1 MTKYLS
7 AMMIALM
14 AIFNLP
20 TSFANEEQISVNLIS
35 QSHVWITD
43 RPNISFVIEDES
55 GNTISNAEVEIS
67 KSALLGRSAIRSII
81 AKPNSVDYKR
91 IFETTTLAQNEN
103 QYTLTL
109 PGPRLKFSGA
119 GTYALRI
126 KVYVRGEAKTLT
138 SFISFLPE
146 SIRLNNLNVA
156 TVLPMVVNSGLTPDN
171 LVLNDKAANSF
182 LNDAGLNSVLSSSKS
197 MQNVT
202 WLLDSDTLRLAQ
214 SISANQAI
222 TMPENHD
229 LSEEQ
234 ISGAQT
240 WLDELPKYV
249 NSENTY
255 LLPTGNVNTVALK
268 DSGHNRLAKFSILDS
283 QYVSD
288 FLEGISLKK
297 ITIAPKGDYSDA
309 GFTWLNS
316 QQISFNLLNSKA
328 YPAKSSTYTPNAVV
342 RDGAGAVAPVVDQY
356 ASALF
361 TDAISSATN
370 AGMYQAA
377 FAGDLLITSLEQPGV
392 QRFIVL
398 KPDTNR
404 DGITNQKFRNTVSSL
419 SAPWIKQVSLSKFK
433 DSKVGSRVRNQVVN
447 RISNTAKNLMNL
459 THETKRNLASLIAG
473 ATEETQI
480 DFAILR
486 LANSSADEKTQNQL
500 HTQIRDYLDRLN
512 GAVRIMSSGTVVFPS
527 ESAKV
532 PITIRNDLS
541 VPIEIGIVTSGLPAV
556 RVLPQSVDDMQ
567 IAPGRRKSIEIPT
580 RLIGTDTAYLQLQI
594 VDLNG
599 KRIGNPILIQ
609 VSSSAYAQAA
619 AWVIGAAFALLLL
632 FAIRNTLKR
641 LRATRD
647 GSQENMKL

>member
-1 MTKYLS
+1 
-7 AMMIALM
+7 
-14 AIFNLP
+14 
-20 TSFANEEQISVNLIS
+20 
-35 QSHVWITD
+35 
-43 RPNISFVIEDES
+43 
-55 GNTISNAEVEIS
+55 
-67 KSALLGRSAIRSII
+67 
-81 AKPNSVDYKR
+81 
-91 IFETTTLAQNEN
+91 
-103 QYTLTL
+103 
-109 PGPRLKFSGA
+109 
-119 GTYALRI
+119 
-126 KVYVRGEAKTLT
+126 
-138 SFISFLPE
+138 
-146 SIRLNNLNVA
+146 
-156 TVLPMVVNSGLTPDN
+156 
-171 LVLNDKAANSF
+171 
-182 LNDAGLNSVLSSSKS
+182 
-197 MQNVT
+197 
-202 WLLDSDTLRLAQ
+202 
-214 SISANQAI
+214 
-222 TMPENHD
+222 
-229 LSEEQ
+229 
-234 ISGAQT
+234 
-240 WLDELPKYV
+240 
-249 NSENTY
+249 
-255 LLPTGNVNTVALK
+255 
-268 DSGHNRLAKFSILDS
+268 
-283 QYVSD
+283 
-288 FLEGISLKK
+288 
-297 ITIAPKGDYSDA
+297 
-309 GFTWLNS
+309 
-316 QQISFNLLNSKA
+316 
-328 YPAKSSTYTPNAVV
+328 
-342 RDGAGAVAPVVDQY
+342 
-356 ASALF
+356 
-361 TDAISSATN
+361 
-370 AGMYQAA
+370 MYQAA

-398 KPDTNR
+398 MPDTNR
-404 DGITNQKFRNTVSSL
+404 DGITNQKFRKTVSSL

-599 KRIGNPILIQ
+599 KRIGSPILIQ

>member
-1 MTKYLS
+1 MTRYLS
-7 AMMIALM
+7 AMMITLM
-14 AIFNLP
+14 LIFNLP
-20 TSFANEEQISVNLIS
+20 TSFANEEPISVNLVS

-43 RPNISFVIEDES
+43 RPNISFVIEEAAA
-55 GNTISNAEVEIS
+55 NTISNAEVEIS

-81 AKPNSVDYKR
+81 AKPNSVEYKQ
-91 IFETTTLAQNEN
+91 IFETTKLTQNEN

-109 PGPRLKFSGA
+109 PGPRLNFSGA

-126 KVYVRGEAKTLT
+126 TVYVRGEAKKIT

-146 SIRLNNLNVA
+146 SIRLKNLNVA
-156 TVLPMVVNSGLTPDN
+156 TVLPMVVNSGLSPDD

-182 LNDAGLNSVLSSSKS
+182 LNNEGLSSVLDSGKS
-197 MQNVT
+197 MPNVT
-202 WLLDSDTLRLAQ
+202 WLVDSDTFRLAQ
-214 SISANQAI
+214 SISDNEAI
-222 TMPENHD
+222 TMPENHE

-240 WLDELPKYV
+240 WLEALPSV
-249 NSENTY
+249 LNSTNTY
-255 LLPTGNVNTVALK
+255 LLPTGNVNAVALK
-268 DSGHNRLAKFSILDS
+268 NSGHNRLAKFSILDS

-288 FLEGISLKK
+288 FLASASLKK

-309 GFTWLNS
+309 GFTWLKS

-342 RDGAGAVAPVVDQY
+342 KDGTGATAPVIDQY
-356 ASALF
+356 ASGLF

-377 FAGDLLITSLEQPGV
+377 FAGDLLITALEQPGIE
-392 QRFIVL
+392 RFIVL

-404 DGITNQKFRNTVSSL
+404 DGITNLKFKNTVSSL
-419 SAPWIKQVSLSKFK
+419 SAPWINQVSLAKFK
-433 DSKVGSRVRNQVVN
+433 DAKIGSRTRNQVVN
-447 RISNTAKNLMNL
+447 RLSNVAKDLMDL
-459 THETKRNLASLIAG
+459 THETKNSLASLIEGEA
-473 ATEETQI
+473 EENQT

-486 LANSSADEKTQNQL
+486 LANFSADEKSQKQL
-500 HTQIRDYLDRLN
+500 HKQTRIFLERLN

-527 ESAKV
+527 ETAKV

-541 VPIEIGIVTSGLPAV
+541 VPIEIGIITSGLPAV
-556 RVLPQSVDDMQ
+556 RVLPQSVADMQ
-567 IAPGRRKSIEIPT
+567 IDPGRRKSIEIPT
-580 RLIGTDTAYLQLQI
+580 RLIGSDTAYLKLQI

-599 KRIGNPILIQ
+599 KHIGDPILIQ

-641 LRATRD
+641 LRATRES
-647 GSQENMKL
+647 SQENMKL